1 MDLPH
6 ESEFIF
12 LPVNDIEN
20 FRLIKRSVKM
30 ATEVNVYRALQKHLD
45 KMPLGYPP
53 TKSGVEINI
62 LKSIFTPE
70 QAKIATYL
78 DYKHKTI
85 DQIYETAEV
94 DVNSKEEL
102 KRVLD
107 ETVSKGGISRRNR
120 DGTEQY
126 AVLPFLSWGMYEH
139 QLKRLNQAFL
149 DDSTEYITGEYALE
163 LATGSLPLM
172 RVIPIE
178 ESVEAEHYIATYD
191 ELFRMIEQAGERIA
205 IQECFC
211 RKAGDLQEKP
221 CQATDR
227 REVCMSFGDLADL
240 YVEEGWARKINQQEA
255 LEMARLNEKE
265 GLVLMPGN
273 DQEPNFMCSCCNDCC
288 LVLTLIKNYPKPAEA
303 VASNYN
309 ATVNTELCTGVGACV
324 ERCPLGALSLNNGFA
339 TIELARC
346 IGCGLCVPVCP
357 EDAISMVK
365 KELEIT
371 PPLTMEE
378 RFDLELAKKNTL
390 AGKIRNYSLKTFL
403 RIVFRLAPAPDSTN

>member
-1 MDLPH
+1 
-6 ESEFIF
+6 
-12 LPVNDIEN
+12 
-20 FRLIKRSVKM
+20 M

-107 ETVSKGGISRRNR
+107 EIVSKGGISRRNR

-211 RKAGDLQEKP
+211 RKAGDMQEKP

-255 LEMARLNEKE
+255 LETARLNEKE

>member
-1 MDLPH
+1 
-6 ESEFIF
+6 
-12 LPVNDIEN
+12 
-20 FRLIKRSVKM
+20 
-30 ATEVNVYRALQKHLD
+30 
-45 KMPLGYPP
+45 
-53 TKSGVEINI
+53 
-62 LKSIFTPE
+62 
-70 QAKIATYL
+70 
-78 DYKHKTI
+78 
-85 DQIYETAEV
+85 
-94 DVNSKEEL
+94 
-102 KRVLD
+102 
-107 ETVSKGGISRRNR
+107 
-120 DGTEQY
+120 
-126 AVLPFLSWGMYEH
+126 
-139 QLKRLNQAFL
+139 
-149 DDSTEYITGEYALE
+149 
-163 LATGSLPLM
+163 
-172 RVIPIE
+172 
-178 ESVEAEHYIATYD
+178 
-191 ELFRMIEQAGERIA
+191 
-205 IQECFC
+205 
-211 RKAGDLQEKP
+211 
-221 CQATDR
+221 
-227 REVCMSFGDLADL
+227 
-240 YVEEGWARKINQQEA
+240 
-255 LEMARLNEKE
+255 MARLNEKE

>member
-1 MDLPH
+1 
-6 ESEFIF
+6 
-12 LPVNDIEN
+12 
-20 FRLIKRSVKM
+20 M

-211 RKAGDLQEKP
+211 RKAGDMQEKP

-255 LEMARLNEKE
+255 LETARLNEKE

-403 RIVFRLAPAPDSTN
+403 RIVFRLAPAPGSTN